1 MVAVN
6 SVAAVGDEQ
15 HQRFDAFHIQRKFL
29 GRIFRLHQAAVP
41 DFFAV
46 GLHLEN
52 DRAASALVVHAGV
65 ARQHQRVAVHFEGN
79 DGVGVHANAVRV
91 GLPGDG
97 QAPVVHR
104 TIGAALAIALLDTRD
119 IQR

>member
-1 MVAVN
+1 MPT
-6 SVAAVGDEQ
+6 
-15 HQRFDAFHIQRKFL
+15 L
-29 GRIFRLHQAAVP
+29 
-41 DFFAV
+41 
-46 GLHLEN
+46 
-52 DRAASALVVHAGV
+52 
-65 ARQHQRVAVHFEGN
+65 
-79 DGVGVHANAVRV
+79 RV